1 MPPMNRTNIYIAP
14 GQHERLKEME
24 TADGV
29 SVSERIRR
37 AIDFYLEFEER
48 FTRMEAMVAELY
60 EMHTP
65 GK

>member
-1 MPPMNRTNIYIAP
+1 MNRTNIYIAP
-14 GQHERLKEME
+14 GQHNRLKEME
-24 TADGV
+24 AADGV

-48 FTRMEAMVAELY
+48 FERLEAMVSELY